1 MEALFA
7 GADQPKFLS
16 CEFVRN
22 DNWFITFQ
30 TEAEAQQV
38 NPASLY
44 RPQTSRCRASSDL
57 RPDPWIPSQNSDPP
71 FESKINHGCVHIQ
84 TITHSVQ
91 ISSISSDFI
100 LTENLQNV

>member
-7 GADQPKFLS
+7 GGDQPKFLS

-38 NPASLY
+38 SPSSLY
-44 RPQTSRCRASSDL
+44 RPPTS
-57 RPDPWIPSQNSDPP
+57 
-71 FESKINHGCVHIQ
+71 
-84 TITHSVQ
+84 
-91 ISSISSDFI
+91 
-100 LTENLQNV
+100 LQGEG